1 MRKFK
6 ISVLLKLGFYCLF
19 LSIGL
24 EMQARKFV
32 HPGILHTTKSIERM
46 RAQIADKEY
55 PAYGSFEL
63 LKSHH
68 CSQADYQPFGPFE
81 IISRDGEFR
90 HTKSKM
96 EQDFSAV
103 YQNALMWVLTGE
115 KTHAEKSLELLL
127 GYAGTLKR
135 IPETNDAP
143 LLVGLEGLKIIYAT
157 EILRHTYK
165 KMTVVQFNEI
175 SRMIREVFLPV
186 MENFYHRKP
195 YTNGNW
201 GPIVTKAYMAAAI
214 LWDNEEMYN
223 KAVDFYL
230 HANDN
235 GTIAH
240 YISGDTGQ
248 IQESGRDQGHSMLG
262 IGALA
267 TVCEIAW
274 QQGDDLYSALDN
286 RLMKG
291 FEYVAKYNL
300 GYNVPFAVWKDVTGK
315 YSNWTEISN
324 KGRGRYMP
332 IFEMTYNHFV
342 IRKGMQMPYTEQV
355 LRQIRPEGYDRD
367 QPAFGSLLFNE
378 AGTKKNYVDLV
389 NPFVDS
395 HRSRWFF
402 FSSAC
407 RPFGMVSL
415 SPDTDTEHSWGSGYL
430 YDSKQIRC
438 FSHVHNWQMSGVA
451 VMPTVGEFKGH
462 LGMNAYQ
469 SAFTHDGE
477 IAKPGYHKVKL
488 TDYDITAEL
497 TSTMRVGFHCYTFPK
512 SDASYILFDTGA
524 FLAHGPT
531 AYSEV
536 WKVSDKEIAGWEM
549 MERTGRRPKDTPV
562 YFYAQLSKPMDK
574 VVSWR
579 EGRIESNSNPERISG
594 KNAGMAV
601 RFKTEKD
608 EKVMLK
614 VAISYVSVEQARKNM
629 LTELSGWDF
638 EQVKQSSFSEWNDW
652 LGRIEVEGGSREQQI
667 KLYTDLWHAL
677 LGRHVV
683 SDADGHY
690 MDMTSDFPRIRQ
702 IPLGEDGKPLYNHHN
717 FDAWWG
723 SHWSL
728 NILWS
733 MAYPEV
739 MDNFCNTMIDMYQ
752 NGGLIPRGPSGGNY
766 TYVMIGDPAVSFFA
780 SAYNK
785 GIRNYDA
792 ELAYEGL
799 RKNAFVGGIRDHAGY
814 EHSKTA
820 YSGGM
825 KYYEEWGYVPDGRK
839 DVEGMH
845 TTGASMTLEYA
856 YQDWCLAQ
864 MAKTMGKL
872 QDYEFFMKR
881 SKNYRNLWNPESG
894 YMQPRGE
901 DGNWLPYFDP
911 LELTEKGGFCESNSA
926 IYSHYVPHDMAGLI
940 ELYGGADQ
948 YVKRLNANFEKSE
961 SYGFFRSNKTKE
973 GNWTDYGNQPGT
985 GMAHL
990 FSYAGAPWLT
1000 QKWVRKVKAAYCDV
1014 TPYGG
1019 YRDDED
1025 QGQMG
1030 ALGVLMAIGLFEVDG
1045 GCAEKPFYEITSPLF
1060 DKVTIHLDNRYYSG
1074 KTFQIITKGNS
1085 TDVFS
1090 ITHPGDEEYK
1100 PAVQQAQMII
1110 PVKNTEGQQQY
1121 IKFATLPDIK
1131 RGTKYVSLSA
1141 VSSCGLPVDFYVESG
1156 PAYVDGNRLILT
1168 AIPPK
1173 TTYPVKVT
1181 VIAWQYGKNS
1191 DPKIKTAEP
1200 VKQTF
1205 YIR

>member
-1085 TDVFS
+1085 TDNMYIQNASLNGKKWNKCWFYHEDF
-1090 ITHPGDEEYK
+1090 IKG
-1100 PAVQQAQMII
+1100 
-1110 PVKNTEGQQQY
+1110 EGGNLAASKIRNLECPSYEICLIDYGCGKFNRKIHIMEQY
-1121 IKFATLPDIK
+1121 P
-1131 RGTKYVSLSA
+1131 
-1141 VSSCGLPVDFYVESG
+1141 
-1156 PAYVDGNRLILT
+1156 
-1168 AIPPK
+1168 
-1173 TTYPVKVT
+1173 
-1181 VIAWQYGKNS
+1181 
-1191 DPKIKTAEP
+1191 
-1200 VKQTF
+1200 
-1205 YIR
+1205 

>member
-1 MRKFK
+1 MIPENNRLQRIFF
-6 ISVLLKLGFYCLF
+6 IF
-19 LSIGL
+19 IGL
-24 EMQARKFV
+24 
-32 HPGILHTTKSIERM
+32 ILTCRTFGMDIC
-46 RAQIADKEY
+46 DK
-55 PAYGSFEL
+55 
-63 LKSHH
+63 
-68 CSQADYQPFGPFE
+68 
-81 IISRDGEFR
+81 
-90 HTKSKM
+90 
-96 EQDFSAV
+96 
-103 YQNALMWVLTGE
+103 
-115 KTHAEKSLELLL
+115 
-127 GYAGTLKR
+127 
-135 IPETNDAP
+135 
-143 LLVGLEGLKIIYAT
+143 
-157 EILRHTYK
+157 
-165 KMTVVQFNEI
+165 
-175 SRMIREVFLPV
+175 
-186 MENFYHRKP
+186 
-195 YTNGNW
+195 
-201 GPIVTKAYMAAAI
+201 
-214 LWDNEEMYN
+214 
-223 KAVDFYL
+223 VDE
-230 HANDN
+230 D
-235 GTIAH
+235 
-240 YISGDTGQ
+240 
-248 IQESGRDQGHSMLG
+248 
-262 IGALA
+262 
-267 TVCEIAW
+267 
-274 QQGDDLYSALDN
+274 
-286 RLMKG
+286 
-291 FEYVAKYNL
+291 
-300 GYNVPFAVWKDVTGK
+300 
-315 YSNWTEISN
+315 
-324 KGRGRYMP
+324 
-332 IFEMTYNHFV
+332 
-342 IRKGMQMPYTEQV
+342 
-355 LRQIRPEGYDRD
+355 
-367 QPAFGSLLFNE
+367 
-378 AGTKKNYVDLV
+378 KNYIDLV

-430 YDSKQIRC
+430 YGSKQIRC

-477 IAKPGYHKVKL
+477 IAKPGYHKVRL

-512 SDASYILFDTGA
+512 SDSSYILFDTGA

-536 WKVSDKEIAGWEM
+536 WKVSDKEIAGWEI

-562 YFYAQLSKPMDK
+562 YFYAQLSKPMDEI
-574 VVSWR
+574 VSWR
-579 EGRIESNSNPERISG
+579 EGRLEPDSNPERISG

-601 RFKTEKD
+601 RFKTRND

-629 LTELSGWDF
+629 LAELPGWDF
-638 EQVKQSSFSEWNDW
+638 EQVKQASFSEWNDW

-702 IPLGEDGKPLYNHHN
+702 IPLGEDGKPLYNHYN

-1085 TDVFS
+1085 TDNMYIQNASLNGKKWNKCWFYHEDFIKGGTLELKLGAKPNKKWGV
-1090 ITHPGDEEYK
+1090 EE
-1100 PAVQQAQMII
+1100 
-1110 PVKNTEGQQQY
+1110 
-1121 IKFATLPDIK
+1121 LPPSFI
-1131 RGTKYVSLSA
+1131 
-1141 VSSCGLPVDFYVESG
+1141 SS
-1156 PAYVDGNRLILT
+1156 
-1168 AIPPK
+1168 K
-1173 TTYPVKVT
+1173 
-1181 VIAWQYGKNS
+1181 
-1191 DPKIKTAEP
+1191 
-1200 VKQTF
+1200 
-1205 YIR
+1205 

>member
-1 MRKFK
+1 MAFYSYLSTK
-6 ISVLLKLGFYCLF
+6 IIIAF
-19 LSIGL
+19 I
-24 EMQARKFV
+24 
-32 HPGILHTTKSIERM
+32 TKS
-46 RAQIADKEY
+46 
-55 PAYGSFEL
+55 
-63 LKSHH
+63 
-68 CSQADYQPFGPFE
+68 YQDLFGVRSY
-81 IISRDGEFR
+81 I
-90 HTKSKM
+90 
-96 EQDFSAV
+96 
-103 YQNALMWVLTGE
+103 NA
-115 KTHAEKSLELLL
+115 
-127 GYAGTLKR
+127 
-135 IPETNDAP
+135 
-143 LLVGLEGLKIIYAT
+143 
-157 EILRHTYK
+157 
-165 KMTVVQFNEI
+165 
-175 SRMIREVFLPV
+175 
-186 MENFYHRKP
+186 
-195 YTNGNW
+195 
-201 GPIVTKAYMAAAI
+201 
-214 LWDNEEMYN
+214 
-223 KAVDFYL
+223 
-230 HANDN
+230 
-235 GTIAH
+235 
-240 YISGDTGQ
+240 
-248 IQESGRDQGHSMLG
+248 
-262 IGALA
+262 
-267 TVCEIAW
+267 
-274 QQGDDLYSALDN
+274 
-286 RLMKG
+286 
-291 FEYVAKYNL
+291 
-300 GYNVPFAVWKDVTGK
+300 
-315 YSNWTEISN
+315 
-324 KGRGRYMP
+324 
-332 IFEMTYNHFV
+332 
-342 IRKGMQMPYTEQV
+342 
-355 LRQIRPEGYDRD
+355 
-367 QPAFGSLLFNE
+367 
-378 AGTKKNYVDLV
+378 KKNYVDLV

-901 DGNWLPYFDP
+901 DGNWLPCFDP

-1085 TDVFS
+1085 TDN
-1090 ITHPGDEEYK
+1090 
-1100 PAVQQAQMII
+1100 M
-1110 PVKNTEGQQQY
+1110 Y
-1121 IKFATLPDIK
+1121 IQNASLNGKKWNKCWFYHEDFIK
-1131 RGTKYVSLSA
+1131 G
-1141 VSSCGLPVDFYVESG
+1141 GLWS
-1156 PAYVDGNRLILT
+1156 
-1168 AIPPK
+1168 
-1173 TTYPVKVT
+1173 
-1181 VIAWQYGKNS
+1181 
-1191 DPKIKTAEP
+1191 
-1200 VKQTF
+1200 
-1205 YIR
+1205 

>member
-1060 DKVTIHLDNRYYSG
+1060 DKVTIHLDNRYNSG

-1085 TDVFS
+1085 TDNMYIQNASLNGKKWNKCWFYHEDFIKGGTLELKLGAKPNKKWGV
-1090 ITHPGDEEYK
+1090 EE
-1100 PAVQQAQMII
+1100 
-1110 PVKNTEGQQQY
+1110 
-1121 IKFATLPDIK
+1121 LPPSFI
-1131 RGTKYVSLSA
+1131 
-1141 VSSCGLPVDFYVESG
+1141 SS
-1156 PAYVDGNRLILT
+1156 
-1168 AIPPK
+1168 K
-1173 TTYPVKVT
+1173 
-1181 VIAWQYGKNS
+1181 
-1191 DPKIKTAEP
+1191 
-1200 VKQTF
+1200 
-1205 YIR
+1205 

>member
-1 MRKFK
+1 MRKLK
-6 ISVLLKLGFYCLF
+6 ISVLLKVGFYCLF

-81 IISRDGEFR
+81 VIARDGEFR

-115 KTHAEKSLELLL
+115 KAHAEKSLELLL

-157 EILRHTYK
+157 EMLRHTYK

-175 SRMIREVFLPV
+175 SRMIRNVFLPV

-214 LWDNEEMYN
+214 LWDNEEMYD
-223 KAVDFYL
+223 KAIDFYL

-240 YISGDTGQ
+240 YISGNTGQ
-248 IQESGRDQGHSMLG
+248 IQESGRDQGHCMLG

-315 YSNWTEISN
+315 YSNWTEISD

-332 IFEMTYNHFV
+332 VFEMVYNHFV
-342 IRKGMQMPYTEQV
+342 IRKGMQMPYTEKV
-355 LRQIRPEGYDRD
+355 LQQIRPEGYDRD

-378 AGTKKNYVDLV
+378 ARTKKNYVDLV

-524 FLAHGPT
+524 FLAHGST

-562 YFYAQLSKPMDK
+562 YFYAQLSKSMDK

-629 LTELSGWDF
+629 LAELSGWDF

-652 LGRIEVEGGSREQQI
+652 LGKIEVEGGSREQQI

-690 MDMTSDFPRIRQ
+690 MDMTADFPRIRQ
-702 IPLGEDGKPLYNHHN
+702 IPLGDEGKPLYNHHN

-728 NILWS
+728 DILWS

-739 MDNFCNTMIDMYQ
+739 MDDFCNTMIDMYR

-766 TYVMIGDPAVSFFA
+766 TYVMIGDPAASFFA

-785 GIRNYDA
+785 GIRNYNA

-814 EHSKTA
+814 EHGKTA
-820 YSGGM
+820 HSGGM
-825 KYYEEWGYVPDGRK
+825 KYYEERGYVPDGRK

-901 DGNWLPYFDP
+901 DGNWLPCFDP

-940 ELYGGADQ
+940 ELYGGAGQ
-948 YVKRLNANFEKSE
+948 YIKRLNANFEKSE
-961 SYGFFRSNKTKE
+961 PYGFFRSNKTKE

-1000 QKWVRKVKAAYCDV
+1000 QKWVRKVKAAYSNV

-1085 TDVFS
+1085 TDNMYIQNASLNGKKWNKCWFYHEDFIKGGTLELKLGAKPNKKWGV
-1090 ITHPGDEEYK
+1090 EE
-1100 PAVQQAQMII
+1100 
-1110 PVKNTEGQQQY
+1110 
-1121 IKFATLPDIK
+1121 LPPSFI
-1131 RGTKYVSLSA
+1131 
-1141 VSSCGLPVDFYVESG
+1141 SS
-1156 PAYVDGNRLILT
+1156 
-1168 AIPPK
+1168 K
-1173 TTYPVKVT
+1173 
-1181 VIAWQYGKNS
+1181 
-1191 DPKIKTAEP
+1191 
-1200 VKQTF
+1200 
-1205 YIR
+1205 

>member
-702 IPLGEDGKPLYNHHN
+702 IPLGEDGKPLYNHYN

-739 MDNFCNTMIDMYQ
+739 MDNFCNTMTDMYQ

-1085 TDVFS
+1085 TDNMYIQNASLNGKKWNKCWFYHEDFIKGGTLELKLGAKPNKKWGV
-1090 ITHPGDEEYK
+1090 EE
-1100 PAVQQAQMII
+1100 
-1110 PVKNTEGQQQY
+1110 
-1121 IKFATLPDIK
+1121 LPPSFI
-1131 RGTKYVSLSA
+1131 
-1141 VSSCGLPVDFYVESG
+1141 SS
-1156 PAYVDGNRLILT
+1156 
-1168 AIPPK
+1168 K
-1173 TTYPVKVT
+1173 
-1181 VIAWQYGKNS
+1181 
-1191 DPKIKTAEP
+1191 
-1200 VKQTF
+1200 
-1205 YIR
+1205 

>member
-1 MRKFK
+1 MRKLK
-6 ISVLLKLGFYCLF
+6 ISVLLKVGFYCLF

-32 HPGILHTTKSIERM
+32 HPGILHTIKSIERM

-96 EQDFSAV
+96 EQDFSAI

-115 KTHAEKSLELLL
+115 KAHAEKSLELLL

-143 LLVGLEGLKIIYAT
+143 LLVGLEGSKIIYAT
-157 EILRHTYK
+157 EMLRHTYK

-214 LWDNEEMYN
+214 LWDNEEMYD

-240 YISGDTGQ
+240 YISGNTGQ
-248 IQESGRDQGHSMLG
+248 IQESGRDQGHCMLG

-315 YSNWTEISN
+315 YSNWTEISD

-332 IFEMTYNHFV
+332 VFEMVYNHFV
-342 IRKGMQMPYTEQV
+342 IRKGMQMPYTEKV
-355 LRQIRPEGYDRD
+355 LQQIRPEGYDRD

-378 AGTKKNYVDLV
+378 ARTKKNYVDLV

-524 FLAHGPT
+524 FLAHGST

-601 RFKTEKD
+601 RFKTEKN

-629 LTELSGWDF
+629 LAELSGWDF

-652 LGRIEVEGGSREQQI
+652 LGKIEVEGGSREQQI

-690 MDMTSDFPRIRQ
+690 MDMTADFPRIRQ
-702 IPLGEDGKPLYNHHN
+702 IPLGDEGKPLYNHHN

-728 NILWS
+728 DILWS

-739 MDNFCNTMIDMYQ
+739 MDDFCNTMIDMYR

-766 TYVMIGDPAVSFFA
+766 TYVMIGDPAASFFA

-785 GIRNYDA
+785 GIRNYNA

-820 YSGGM
+820 HSGGM
-825 KYYEEWGYVPDGRK
+825 KYYEERGYVPDGRK

-894 YMQPRGE
+894 YMQPREE
-901 DGNWLPYFDP
+901 DGNWLPCFDP

-940 ELYGGADQ
+940 ELYGGAGQ
-948 YVKRLNANFEKSE
+948 YIKRLNANFEKSE
-961 SYGFFRSNKTKE
+961 PYGFFRSNKTKE

-1000 QKWVRKVKAAYCDV
+1000 QKWVRKVKAAYSDV

-1085 TDVFS
+1085 TDNMYIQNASLNGKKWNKCWFYHEDF
-1090 ITHPGDEEYK
+1090 IKGGTLELKLGAKPNKKWGIEE
-1100 PAVQQAQMII
+1100 
-1110 PVKNTEGQQQY
+1110 
-1121 IKFATLPDIK
+1121 LPP
-1131 RGTKYVSLSA
+1131 SF
-1141 VSSCGLPVDFYVESG
+1141 VSS
-1156 PAYVDGNRLILT
+1156 
-1168 AIPPK
+1168 K
-1173 TTYPVKVT
+1173 
-1181 VIAWQYGKNS
+1181 
-1191 DPKIKTAEP
+1191 
-1200 VKQTF
+1200 
-1205 YIR
+1205 

>member
-332 IFEMTYNHFV
+332 IFEMAYNHFV

-766 TYVMIGDPAVSFFA
+766 TYVMIGDPAVSFFV
-780 SAYNK
+780 SVYNK

-864 MAKTMGKL
+864 MAKTMGRL

-901 DGNWLPYFDP
+901 DGNWLPCFDP

-1085 TDVFS
+1085 TDNMYIQNASLNGKKWNKCWFYHEDFIKGGTLELKLGAKPNKKWGV
-1090 ITHPGDEEYK
+1090 EE
-1100 PAVQQAQMII
+1100 
-1110 PVKNTEGQQQY
+1110 
-1121 IKFATLPDIK
+1121 LPPSFI
-1131 RGTKYVSLSA
+1131 
-1141 VSSCGLPVDFYVESG
+1141 SS
-1156 PAYVDGNRLILT
+1156 
-1168 AIPPK
+1168 K
-1173 TTYPVKVT
+1173 
-1181 VIAWQYGKNS
+1181 
-1191 DPKIKTAEP
+1191 
-1200 VKQTF
+1200 
-1205 YIR
+1205 

>member
-291 FEYVAKYNL
+291 FEYVAKYNW

-315 YSNWTEISN
+315 YSNWTEISD

-332 IFEMTYNHFV
+332 IFEMAYNHFV
-342 IRKGMQMPYTEQV
+342 IRKGMQMPYTEKV
-355 LRQIRPEGYDRD
+355 LQQIRPEGYDRD

-378 AGTKKNYVDLV
+378 ARTKKNYVDLV

-524 FLAHGPT
+524 FLAHGST

-579 EGRIESNSNPERISG
+579 EGQIESNSNPERISG

-629 LTELSGWDF
+629 LAELPGWDF
-638 EQVKQSSFSEWNDW
+638 EQVKQASFSEWNDW

-814 EHSKTA
+814 EHGKTA
-820 YSGGM
+820 HSGGM
-825 KYYEEWGYVPDGRK
+825 KYYEERGYVPDGRK

-901 DGNWLPYFDP
+901 DGNWLPCFDP

-926 IYSHYVPHDMAGLI
+926 IYSHYVPHDMVGLI

-1085 TDVFS
+1085 TDNMYIQNASLNGKKWNKCWFYHEDF
-1090 ITHPGDEEYK
+1090 IKGGTLELKLGAKPNKKWGIEE
-1100 PAVQQAQMII
+1100 
-1110 PVKNTEGQQQY
+1110 
-1121 IKFATLPDIK
+1121 LPP
-1131 RGTKYVSLSA
+1131 SF
-1141 VSSCGLPVDFYVESG
+1141 VSS
-1156 PAYVDGNRLILT
+1156 
-1168 AIPPK
+1168 K
-1173 TTYPVKVT
+1173 
-1181 VIAWQYGKNS
+1181 
-1191 DPKIKTAEP
+1191 
-1200 VKQTF
+1200 
-1205 YIR
+1205 

>member
-652 LGRIEVEGGSREQQI
+652 LGRIEVKGGSREQQI

-1085 TDVFS
+1085 TDNMYIQNASLNGKKWNKCWFYHEDFIKGGTLELKLGAKPNKKWGV
-1090 ITHPGDEEYK
+1090 EE
-1100 PAVQQAQMII
+1100 
-1110 PVKNTEGQQQY
+1110 
-1121 IKFATLPDIK
+1121 LPPSFI
-1131 RGTKYVSLSA
+1131 
-1141 VSSCGLPVDFYVESG
+1141 SS
-1156 PAYVDGNRLILT
+1156 
-1168 AIPPK
+1168 K
-1173 TTYPVKVT
+1173 
-1181 VIAWQYGKNS
+1181 
-1191 DPKIKTAEP
+1191 
-1200 VKQTF
+1200 
-1205 YIR
+1205 

>member
-973 GNWTDYGNQPGT
+973 GNWTDYGSQPGT

-1085 TDVFS
+1085 TDNMYIQNASLNGKKWNKCWFYHEDFIKGGTLELKLGAKPNKKWGV
-1090 ITHPGDEEYK
+1090 EE
-1100 PAVQQAQMII
+1100 
-1110 PVKNTEGQQQY
+1110 
-1121 IKFATLPDIK
+1121 LPPSFI
-1131 RGTKYVSLSA
+1131 
-1141 VSSCGLPVDFYVESG
+1141 SS
-1156 PAYVDGNRLILT
+1156 
-1168 AIPPK
+1168 K
-1173 TTYPVKVT
+1173 
-1181 VIAWQYGKNS
+1181 
-1191 DPKIKTAEP
+1191 
-1200 VKQTF
+1200 
-1205 YIR
+1205 

>member
-1 MRKFK
+1 
-6 ISVLLKLGFYCLF
+6 
-19 LSIGL
+19 
-24 EMQARKFV
+24 
-32 HPGILHTTKSIERM
+32 
-46 RAQIADKEY
+46 
-55 PAYGSFEL
+55 
-63 LKSHH
+63 
-68 CSQADYQPFGPFE
+68 
-81 IISRDGEFR
+81 
-90 HTKSKM
+90 
-96 EQDFSAV
+96 
-103 YQNALMWVLTGE
+103 
-115 KTHAEKSLELLL
+115 
-127 GYAGTLKR
+127 
-135 IPETNDAP
+135 
-143 LLVGLEGLKIIYAT
+143 
-157 EILRHTYK
+157 
-165 KMTVVQFNEI
+165 
-175 SRMIREVFLPV
+175 
-186 MENFYHRKP
+186 
-195 YTNGNW
+195 
-201 GPIVTKAYMAAAI
+201 
-214 LWDNEEMYN
+214 
-223 KAVDFYL
+223 
-230 HANDN
+230 
-235 GTIAH
+235 
-240 YISGDTGQ
+240 
-248 IQESGRDQGHSMLG
+248 
-262 IGALA
+262 
-267 TVCEIAW
+267 
-274 QQGDDLYSALDN
+274 
-286 RLMKG
+286 
-291 FEYVAKYNL
+291 
-300 GYNVPFAVWKDVTGK
+300 
-315 YSNWTEISN
+315 
-324 KGRGRYMP
+324 
-332 IFEMTYNHFV
+332 
-342 IRKGMQMPYTEQV
+342 
-355 LRQIRPEGYDRD
+355 
-367 QPAFGSLLFNE
+367 
-378 AGTKKNYVDLV
+378 
-389 NPFVDS
+389 
-395 HRSRWFF
+395 
-402 FSSAC
+402 
-407 RPFGMVSL
+407 
-415 SPDTDTEHSWGSGYL
+415 
-430 YDSKQIRC
+430 
-438 FSHVHNWQMSGVA
+438 MSGVA

-1000 QKWVRKVKAAYCDV
+1000 QKWVRKVK
-1014 TPYGG
+1014 
-1019 YRDDED
+1019 
-1025 QGQMG
+1025 
-1030 ALGVLMAIGLFEVDG
+1030 L
-1045 GCAEKPFYEITSPLF
+1045 
-1060 DKVTIHLDNRYYSG
+1060 
-1074 KTFQIITKGNS
+1074 
-1085 TDVFS
+1085 
-1090 ITHPGDEEYK
+1090 
-1100 PAVQQAQMII
+1100 
-1110 PVKNTEGQQQY
+1110 
-1121 IKFATLPDIK
+1121 
-1131 RGTKYVSLSA
+1131 
-1141 VSSCGLPVDFYVESG
+1141 
-1156 PAYVDGNRLILT
+1156 LI
-1168 AIPPK
+1168 
-1173 TTYPVKVT
+1173 VM
-1181 VIAWQYGKNS
+1181 
-1191 DPKIKTAEP
+1191 
-1200 VKQTF
+1200 
-1205 YIR
+1205 

>member
-165 KMTVVQFNEI
+165 KMTVVLFNEI

-702 IPLGEDGKPLYNHHN
+702 IPFGEDGKPLYNHHN

-1085 TDVFS
+1085 TDNMYIQNASLNGKKWNKCWFYHEDFIKGGTLELKLGAKPNKKWGV
-1090 ITHPGDEEYK
+1090 EE
-1100 PAVQQAQMII
+1100 
-1110 PVKNTEGQQQY
+1110 
-1121 IKFATLPDIK
+1121 LPPSFI
-1131 RGTKYVSLSA
+1131 
-1141 VSSCGLPVDFYVESG
+1141 SS
-1156 PAYVDGNRLILT
+1156 
-1168 AIPPK
+1168 K
-1173 TTYPVKVT
+1173 
-1181 VIAWQYGKNS
+1181 
-1191 DPKIKTAEP
+1191 
-1200 VKQTF
+1200 
-1205 YIR
+1205 

>member
-1045 GCAEKPFYEITSPLF
+1045 GCAEKPFYEITSPFF

-1085 TDVFS
+1085 TDNMYIQNASLNGKKWNKCWFYHEDFIKGGTLELKLGAKPNKKWGV
-1090 ITHPGDEEYK
+1090 EE
-1100 PAVQQAQMII
+1100 
-1110 PVKNTEGQQQY
+1110 
-1121 IKFATLPDIK
+1121 LPPSFI
-1131 RGTKYVSLSA
+1131 
-1141 VSSCGLPVDFYVESG
+1141 SS
-1156 PAYVDGNRLILT
+1156 
-1168 AIPPK
+1168 K
-1173 TTYPVKVT
+1173 
-1181 VIAWQYGKNS
+1181 
-1191 DPKIKTAEP
+1191 
-1200 VKQTF
+1200 
-1205 YIR
+1205 

>member
-1 MRKFK
+1 
-6 ISVLLKLGFYCLF
+6 
-19 LSIGL
+19 
-24 EMQARKFV
+24 
-32 HPGILHTTKSIERM
+32 
-46 RAQIADKEY
+46 
-55 PAYGSFEL
+55 
-63 LKSHH
+63 
-68 CSQADYQPFGPFE
+68 
-81 IISRDGEFR
+81 
-90 HTKSKM
+90 
-96 EQDFSAV
+96 
-103 YQNALMWVLTGE
+103 
-115 KTHAEKSLELLL
+115 
-127 GYAGTLKR
+127 
-135 IPETNDAP
+135 
-143 LLVGLEGLKIIYAT
+143 
-157 EILRHTYK
+157 
-165 KMTVVQFNEI
+165 
-175 SRMIREVFLPV
+175 
-186 MENFYHRKP
+186 
-195 YTNGNW
+195 
-201 GPIVTKAYMAAAI
+201 
-214 LWDNEEMYN
+214 
-223 KAVDFYL
+223 
-230 HANDN
+230 
-235 GTIAH
+235 
-240 YISGDTGQ
+240 
-248 IQESGRDQGHSMLG
+248 
-262 IGALA
+262 
-267 TVCEIAW
+267 
-274 QQGDDLYSALDN
+274 
-286 RLMKG
+286 
-291 FEYVAKYNL
+291 
-300 GYNVPFAVWKDVTGK
+300 
-315 YSNWTEISN
+315 
-324 KGRGRYMP
+324 
-332 IFEMTYNHFV
+332 
-342 IRKGMQMPYTEQV
+342 
-355 LRQIRPEGYDRD
+355 
-367 QPAFGSLLFNE
+367 
-378 AGTKKNYVDLV
+378 
-389 NPFVDS
+389 
-395 HRSRWFF
+395 
-402 FSSAC
+402 
-407 RPFGMVSL
+407 
-415 SPDTDTEHSWGSGYL
+415 
-430 YDSKQIRC
+430 
-438 FSHVHNWQMSGVA
+438 
-451 VMPTVGEFKGH
+451 MPTVGEFKGH

-702 IPLGEDGKPLYNHHN
+702 IPLEEDGKPLYNHHN

-901 DGNWLPYFDP
+901 DGNWLPCFDP

-1000 QKWVRKVKAAYCDV
+1000 QKWVRKVK
-1014 TPYGG
+1014 
-1019 YRDDED
+1019 
-1025 QGQMG
+1025 
-1030 ALGVLMAIGLFEVDG
+1030 L
-1045 GCAEKPFYEITSPLF
+1045 
-1060 DKVTIHLDNRYYSG
+1060 
-1074 KTFQIITKGNS
+1074 
-1085 TDVFS
+1085 
-1090 ITHPGDEEYK
+1090 
-1100 PAVQQAQMII
+1100 
-1110 PVKNTEGQQQY
+1110 
-1121 IKFATLPDIK
+1121 
-1131 RGTKYVSLSA
+1131 
-1141 VSSCGLPVDFYVESG
+1141 
-1156 PAYVDGNRLILT
+1156 LI
-1168 AIPPK
+1168 
-1173 TTYPVKVT
+1173 VM
-1181 VIAWQYGKNS
+1181 
-1191 DPKIKTAEP
+1191 
-1200 VKQTF
+1200 
-1205 YIR
+1205 

>member
-752 NGGLIPRGPSGGNY
+752 NGGLIPSGPSGGNY

-1085 TDVFS
+1085 TDNMYIQNASLNGKKWNKCWFYHEDFIKGGTLELKLGAKPNKKWGV
-1090 ITHPGDEEYK
+1090 EE
-1100 PAVQQAQMII
+1100 
-1110 PVKNTEGQQQY
+1110 
-1121 IKFATLPDIK
+1121 LPPSFI
-1131 RGTKYVSLSA
+1131 
-1141 VSSCGLPVDFYVESG
+1141 SS
-1156 PAYVDGNRLILT
+1156 
-1168 AIPPK
+1168 K
-1173 TTYPVKVT
+1173 
-1181 VIAWQYGKNS
+1181 
-1191 DPKIKTAEP
+1191 
-1200 VKQTF
+1200 
-1205 YIR
+1205 

>member
-175 SRMIREVFLPV
+175 SRMIRKVFLPV

-332 IFEMTYNHFV
+332 IFEMVYNHFV

-864 MAKTMGKL
+864 MAKTMGRL

-901 DGNWLPYFDP
+901 DGNWLPCFDP

-1085 TDVFS
+1085 TDNMYIQNASLNGKKWNKCWFYHEDFIKGGTLELKLGAKPNKKWGV
-1090 ITHPGDEEYK
+1090 EE
-1100 PAVQQAQMII
+1100 
-1110 PVKNTEGQQQY
+1110 
-1121 IKFATLPDIK
+1121 LPPSFI
-1131 RGTKYVSLSA
+1131 
-1141 VSSCGLPVDFYVESG
+1141 SS
-1156 PAYVDGNRLILT
+1156 
-1168 AIPPK
+1168 K
-1173 TTYPVKVT
+1173 
-1181 VIAWQYGKNS
+1181 
-1191 DPKIKTAEP
+1191 
-1200 VKQTF
+1200 
-1205 YIR
+1205 